1 VLTVA
6 SGTQCGK
13 TGSRLF
19 TATACKVA
27 CRPLVAA
34 QNGDLVMPAQ
44 CDVIAQNSRLVFFA
58 RLSSSSTVLPNS
70 GFGSSWRQGPLHP
83 GLPNFQ
89 SFSAESVEWESTE
102 TSTNTESEI
111 NGATENS
118 SSSSKVSDL
127 AVVPAPQTS
136 QATIDLRELI
146 VSKERELDVLKAS
159 LKQLELAEKLLQKQ
173 NIKLDVADESAKLE
187 SPSVSGSQLETP
199 WKTPE
204 VKKSDNSLMFG
215 KLSIGD
221 FPTQQDTHYEKLQ
234 RRRRRNEMLQQS
246 ARNNEVKALNF
257 GASALNPSS
266 TEEKVSDSK
275 AVSIDYSYTSHNS
288 ACCVSDMLNLGFVF
302 TSSKRNCIL
311 MCVRFGLCTLIED
324 ILFTYKVFYYSSFY
338 EAYAGLQ

>member
-1 VLTVA
+1 MLTVS
-6 SGTQCGK
+6 SGIQCGK

-34 QNGDLVMPAQ
+34 QNGYLVTPAQ

-58 RLSSSSTVLPNS
+58 RLISSSTVLPNS

-102 TSTNTESEI
+102 TSTTTELEI

-127 AVVPAPQTS
+127 AVVPAQVQAPQTS
-136 QATIDLRELI
+136 QSTIDLRELI
-146 VSKERELDVLKAS
+146 ASKERELDVLKAS

-173 NIKLDVADESAKLE
+173 NIKLEVADENAKLE

-215 KLSIGD
+215 KLSLAD

-257 GASALNPSS
+257 GASALSPSS

-275 AVSIDYSYTSHNS
+275 AVSIDYSYTSYIR
-288 ACCVSDMLNLGFVF
+288 ACFVSDMLNLVFVF
-302 TSSKRNCIL
+302 TSSKENCIL
-311 MCVRFGLCTLIED
+311 MCVHFGLCTLIED
-324 ILFTYKVFYYSSFY
+324 FPTYIQCLLLFLF
-338 EAYAGLQ
+338 L

>member
-1 VLTVA
+1 MLTVA

-127 AVVPAPQTS
+127 AVVPALKTS

-173 NIKLDVADESAKLE
+173 NIKLEVADESAKLE

-215 KLSIGD
+215 KLSLAD

-257 GASALNPSS
+257 GASALSPSS

-288 ACCVSDMLNLGFVF
+288 ACFVSDMLNVGFVF

-324 ILFTYKVFYYSSFY
+324 ILFTY
-338 EAYAGLQ
+338 